1 MCLAEPREVT
11 AVGAQTARIRSGG
24 REREVSTLLVPDLHV
39 GDYVIVA
46 GDVVV
51 ERLDPLEAETRRA
64 LFDELEAH
72 AHDNA

>member
-1 MCLAEPREVT
+1 MCLAEPREVIE
-11 AVGAQTARIRSGG
+11 VGGQTARIRSGA
-24 REREVSTLLVPDLHV
+24 RERVVSTLLVPDLQV

-72 AHDNA
+72 VHENA

>member
-11 AVGAQTARIRSGG
+11 EVGAQTARIRSGG
-24 REREVSTLLVPDLHV
+24 REREVSTLLVPDLRA

-72 AHDNA
+72 VHDNT

>member
-1 MCLAEPREVT
+1 MCLAEPREVI
-11 AVGAQTARIRSGG
+11 VVDAQTARIRADG

-46 GDVVV
+46 GDVVI

-72 AHDNA
+72 VHDDP

>member
-11 AVGAQTARIRSGG
+11 EVGAQTARIRSGG
-24 REREVSTLLVPDLHV
+24 REREVSTLLVPDLRV

-51 ERLDPLEAETRRA
+51 ERIDPLEAETRRA

-72 AHDNA
+72 VHDNN